1 MKTVLVHTL
10 HLNGGYSAGL
20 LGDLINHGD
29 DEAAQD
35 AATLGYLSSPP
46 TIVTAPTIHSL
57 AESLVRRSM
66 AATPCWDGTPCRFE
80 VATAVRRFKALA
92 DHIEA
97 SDEDGITWI
106 DLSRLS
112 RPDREALV
120 AILNRT
126 TICEGHGEL
135 SDEDAAFLAAER
147 DDGSEDAHREW
158 IRANDRTD

>member
-1 MKTVLVHTL
+1 M
-10 HLNGGYSAGL
+10 
-20 LGDLINHGD
+20 LGR
-29 DEAAQD
+29 D
-35 AATLGYLSSPP
+35 AVPIRGRD
-46 TIVTAPTIHSL
+46 
-57 AESLVRRSM
+57 RRP
-66 AATPCWDGTPCRFE
+66 AVQGT
-80 VATAVRRFKALA
+80 RR
-92 DHIEA
+92 HIEA

-147 DDGSEDAHREW
+147 DDGSEAAHREW